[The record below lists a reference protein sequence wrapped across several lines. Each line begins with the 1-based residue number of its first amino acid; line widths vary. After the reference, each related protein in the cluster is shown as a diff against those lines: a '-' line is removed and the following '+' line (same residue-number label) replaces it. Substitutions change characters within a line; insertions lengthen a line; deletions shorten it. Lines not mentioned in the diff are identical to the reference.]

1 MESALVVQQVCAG
14 ILSCGVTTNIATGF
28 LFHDRVSISD
38 VSRQNPLSWAPRGL
52 WGNGVPG
59 KSPLFG
65 IFWFSIYFLVMC
77 SAISLLAASF
87 AGVTVSSS
95 ERADNLFNSCACA
108 TGSLFLAAAWGGVFT
123 LGRKWALVFA
133 SVLLVGCA
141 LLSTTGAVLSKPLSR
156 EAVWFERLTAV
167 SISLLGGWCCVA
179 AGLGVGIVTRAYNR
193 GLNAVETDEFSSV
206 SWSPFPIVLAAIV
219 GPIGVVFGNPIIP
232 LPLAIATLFMPQL
245 KKWYIWAATAIAVA
259 CSTGAVVT
267 GLVYQSTDEFW

>member
-1 MESALVVQQVCAG
+1 M
-14 ILSCGVTTNIATGF
+14 
-28 LFHDRVSISD
+28 
-38 VSRQNPLSWAPRGL
+38 
-52 WGNGVPG
+52 PG

-108 TGSLFLAAAWGGVFT
+108 TGSLFLAAAWGGIFT

-167 SISLLGGWCCVA
+167 SISLLGGWSCVA
-179 AGLGVGIVTRAYNR
+179 AGLGVGIVTRAYSR
-193 GLNAVETDEFSSV
+193 GLDAIESEFEGA
-206 SWSPFPIVLAAIV
+206 WSPFPIVLAATT
-219 GPIGVVFGNPIIP
+219 GAIGVVFANPLLS
-232 LPLAIATLFMPQL
+232 LPLAVSTFFMPKL
-245 KKWYIWAATAIAVA
+245 RRWHVWAAAAIAVA
-259 CSTGAVVT
+259 CSVAAVVT
-267 GLVYQSTDEFW
+267 GLVYQTTGEFW